1 MQSLKKEY
9 RDYSALDLCTLCVR
23 IALDTK
29 AEDLVVL
36 DVHELS
42 SFTDYFII
50 MTGRSTRHVLG
61 LAEAIEDELR
71 SKRINRRHAEG
82 IQEGT
87 WVLLDFG
94 VLVVH
99 VFYKDTR
106 AFYQLE
112 ELWHDAPQ
120 LSLQDLG
127 IQEEG
132 GA

>member
-9 RDYSALDLCTLCVR
+9 RDYSALDLCALCVR

-61 LAEAIEDELR
+61 LAEAIEEELR

-120 LSLQDLG
+120 LSVQDLG
-127 IQEEG
+127 IQEVGE
-132 GA
+132 A

>member
-9 RDYSALDLCTLCVR
+9 RDYSALDLCALCVR

-61 LAEAIEDELR
+61 LAEAIEEELR

-120 LSLQDLG
+120 LSVQDLG

-132 GA
+132 EA